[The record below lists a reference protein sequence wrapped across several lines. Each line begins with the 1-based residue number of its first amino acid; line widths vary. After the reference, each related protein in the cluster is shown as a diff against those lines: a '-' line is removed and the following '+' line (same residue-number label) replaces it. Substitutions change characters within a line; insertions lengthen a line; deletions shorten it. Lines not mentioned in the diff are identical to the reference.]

1 MKLVGLSCP
10 GCLETRVVAPTG
22 GGRVEHERMHERST
36 TQRARFDVM
45 REIARSPCGQPLDK
59 RVSIYRG
66 RGGPGWADS
75 FGNLGPSAA
84 HVPHVPRS
92 TTVPVRLGRRHEEEA
107 PGTVADGRRHWEGT
121 ATFRTTR
128 VDCVNRQT
136 SFAPLSAYLFFVPPG
151 QPWLDVKEHF
161 NACVLHSCWMVGVK
175 VRVEYRPLGV
185 PIGEDLS
192 LLSDKNPVRR

>member
-1 MKLVGLSCP
+1 MGSLLINGLAYIAAEGGLVGQIRSAISAPLLP
-10 GCLETRVVAPTG
+10 MCL
-22 GGRVEHERMHERST
+22 
-36 TQRARFDVM
+36 
-45 REIARSPCGQPLDK
+45 
-59 RVSIYRG
+59 
-66 RGGPGWADS
+66 
-75 FGNLGPSAA
+75 
-84 HVPHVPRS
+84 PHVPRS

-175 VRVEYRPLGV
+175 VRVE
-185 PIGEDLS
+185 
-192 LLSDKNPVRR
+192 